1 MDVEQGNYFALQVD
15 NSAGFH
21 DDGRAA
27 GMLHQFLRE
36 LVEGSI
42 PSAISGM
49 DWALG
54 KQ

>member
-1 MDVEQGNYFALQVD
+1 MDAGHCNYFALQVD
-15 NSAGFH
+15 ISAGLH

-42 PSAISGM
+42 PSATSGM
-49 DWALG
+49 DRALG
-54 KQ
+54 K